1 MPPPFTYYHRLKT
14 QVEESKAS
22 LQAGVTRSQAVAGI
36 LKAARGGGEL
46 ANVGVL
52 GRLGDLASISE
63 QYDVAVS
70 TACGM
75 LDHIVVQTTAG
86 AQRCLSFLRKHGLGR
101 ANFIPLDK
109 MKKGAHDRTVET
121 PEGAPRLFDVITPS
135 NFAITPA
142 LYLGVGNTL
151 VAPDLETA
159 TKWAYDFGK
168 RWRVVTIDG
177 NLIELSGTMQGG
189 GKTVRRGGMRLLV
202 RLWSYFVLEEFRN
215 FTFNLRIPLYYPN
228 FAEF

>member
-1 MPPPFTYYHRLKT
+1 MLCTYFKARA
-14 QVEESKAS
+14 EESKAS
-22 LQAGVTRSQAVAGI
+22 LQASNTRSHAVNGI
-36 LKAARGGGEL
+36 LKASRRGQEL

-52 GRLGDLASISE
+52 GRLGDLATISE

-86 AQRCLSFLRKHGLGR
+86 AQRCLEFLRKHHLGR

-109 MKKGAHDRTVET
+109 MKKGAHDRAVET
-121 PEGAPRLFDVITPS
+121 PEGAPRLFDLITPS

-159 TKWAYDFGK
+159 TRWAYDFGK

-189 GKTVRRGGMRLLV
+189 GKRVRRGGMKLQVSSWGL
-202 RLWSYFVLEEFRN
+202 FQ
-215 FTFNLRIPLYYPN
+215 TFILSTQHSSH
-228 FAEF
+228 